1 MKQRFLGFALSVVA
15 VLAGSGIARAQVL
28 YRTDDGTVGESFNN
42 SDTTEVEDN
51 WVANSYTVI
60 AGGTRLVSIDFT
72 LGSFTGVPYVN
83 HPATLAIY
91 RGSDIHNPHAGGGL
105 VLLQSNDVMITANP
119 GQTVTLS
126 LGSPV
131 DLNVG
136 DVFYAAMLIR
146 NVPGDQFPFNLQ
158 TVGTIL
164 GQGWWDVGPGTGP
177 SRVHTGPYDLN
188 NTSGATANGALRA
201 TFSFPAQDPGN
212 TWLRVNGTDTPR
224 ISDYVIITAPDGT
237 QTRLDFDEMHEMFV
251 YPDPTAADPS
261 QLGNATALLESD
273 GSISDIFGVIS
284 DGTNFFLAFSSD
296 GEDGSPPQWP
306 DDPQIFIQE
315 DPINGHDATM
325 YLSPDLRAAG
335 YMLTFFSDDN

>member
-1 MKQRFLGFALSVVA
+1 MKQRFLGFALAVVA
-15 VLAGSGIARAQVL
+15 VLAGSGIANAQVL
-28 YRTDDGTVGESFNN
+28 YRNDDGSIGERFNN
-42 SDTTEVEDN
+42 SDVAEVEDN

-60 AGGTRLVSIDFT
+60 AGGTRLVSIDYP
-72 LGSFTGVPYVN
+72 LGETYSAQ
-83 HPATLAIY
+83 PATVAIY
-91 RGSDIHNPHAGGGL
+91 RGSDVHNPGAGGGL
-105 VLLQSNDVMITANP
+105 VLLQSNDVMITGSA

-126 LGSPV
+126 LGTPV

-136 DVFYAAMLIR
+136 DVFYAAILIR
-146 NVPGDQFPFNLQ
+146 NVPANLFPFNLQ
-158 TVGTIL
+158 TTGTIL
-164 GQGWWDVGPGTGP
+164 GQSFWDVGPGTGP
-177 SRVHTGPYDLN
+177 PRMQTGPYVLT
-188 NTSGATANGALRA
+188 NTSGATVNGALRA

-212 TWLRVNGTDTPR
+212 THLRVNGTDTPR

-335 YMLTFFSDDN
+335 YMLTFFSDDA